1 MKSILNRSI
10 KLILCASLLT
20 VCAATAAQGQSA
32 RLQLESLD
40 RFEAIADQTVD
51 VTVDQKVLQLA
62 RPFLQR
68 SKDPNKQKINEI
80 ISEIE
85 GIFVKHFTFEKSGQY
100 SQADI
105 EPIRS
110 QLNTPA
116 WIKIA
121 NARSRK
127 KGLILDVYTQVN
139 GNKIVGLA
147 VIAAEDRELTV
158 VNIVGPIDLEKLSE
172 LDGSFGIPG
181 LDIVRDKDD
190 KTQKE

>member
-10 KLILCASLLT
+10 KLIFWASLIT
-20 VCAATAAQGQSA
+20 VCGTSAALGQGA
-32 RLQLESLD
+32 RLQLASLD

-85 GIFVKHFTFEKSGQY
+85 GIYVKHFTFEKSGQY

-110 QLNTPA
+110 QLNNPA

-121 NARSRK
+121 NVRSRRR
-127 KGLILDVYTQVN
+127 GQNLDVYTQVN

-147 VIAAEDRELTV
+147 VIAAEDMELTV
-158 VNIVGPIDLEKLSE
+158 VNVVGPIDLEKLSE
-172 LDGSFGIPG
+172 LEGSFGIPG
-181 LDIVRDKDD
+181 LDIVLDKDD
-190 KTQKE
+190 KTHKE

>member
-1 MKSILNRSI
+1 MKPILNRPI
-10 KLILCASLLT
+10 KLIFCASLLMLG
-20 VCAATAAQGQSA
+20 AAGASLGQGA
-32 RLQLESLD
+32 RLQLASLD
-40 RFEAIADQTVD
+40 RFESIADRTVD

-85 GIFVKHFTFEKSGQY
+85 GIYVKHFTFEKSGQY

-110 QLNTPA
+110 QLNNPA

-121 NARSRK
+121 NVRSKRH
-127 KGLILDVYTQVN
+127 GQNLDVYTQVN
-139 GNKIVGLA
+139 GNKIGGLA
-147 VIAAEDRELTV
+147 VIAAEDTELTV

-172 LDGSFGIPG
+172 LEGSFGIPD
-181 LDIVRDKDD
+181 LYIVRDRDD